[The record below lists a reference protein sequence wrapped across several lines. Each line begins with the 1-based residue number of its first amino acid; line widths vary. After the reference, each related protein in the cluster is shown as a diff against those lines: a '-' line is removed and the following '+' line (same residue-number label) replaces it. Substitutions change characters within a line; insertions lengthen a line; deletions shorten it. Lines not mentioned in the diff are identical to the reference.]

1 MKKTF
6 VSLLAAVLLAVWG
19 TAWGAPR
26 SVMDQAGREVV
37 LPDASAIQRVVITS
51 LLPLPSVYVLFQGS
65 ADRLVGM
72 HPASLSAARNSLLP
86 RVDSRVTRVSSSFIR
101 NGEINVEELLNLKPD
116 MVLFNANNAR
126 EREILEKTGIP
137 AVGLSPSIE
146 DFDSVET
153 INSWVDLLGKIF
165 QREDWAAGI
174 VQYGRKTYE
183 DIQKRLAGLSEKE
196 KPRVLM
202 LFRYSD
208 TEFKT
213 SGSRFFGQYWC
224 DASGAVNV
232 ASELKGMAEINMEQ
246 VYEWDPDIIYITNF
260 SAFQPEDLYENK
272 GLPGHDWSGVKA
284 VRERRVYKFPLGMY
298 RWFPPSSDTPLTL
311 MFLAKT
317 NHPELFEDLDLRE
330 EIRSY
335 YRRFYRMELTDE
347 DIDGIFAPLREAA
360 GGV

>member
-1 MKKTF
+1 MRKTLF
-6 VSLLAAVLLAVWG
+6 CVLAVVILTSSG
-19 TAWGAPR
+19 IAWGAPHK
-26 SVMDQAGREVV
+26 VLDQAGREVMV
-37 LPDASAIQRVVITS
+37 PPAERIQRVVITS

-72 HPASLSAARNSLLP
+72 HPASLSAARHSLLP
-86 RVDSRVTRVSSSFIR
+86 KVDPRVTQVSSSFIR

-116 MVLFNANNAR
+116 LVLFNANNAR

-137 AVGLSPSIE
+137 AVGLSPSVK

-153 INSWVDLLGKIF
+153 INSWVDLLGQIF

-174 VQYGRKTYE
+174 TEYGRKTYE

-196 KPRVLM
+196 KPRILM

-208 TEFKT
+208 TEFKA

-224 DASGAVNV
+224 EASGGINV

-260 SAFQPEDLYENK
+260 SKFQPEDLYENK

-311 MFLAKT
+311 MFLART
-317 NHPELFEDLDLRE
+317 NYPQLFKDLDLRE
-330 EIRSY
+330 EVRSY
-335 YRRFYRMELTDE
+335 YRRFYRMELTDKE
-347 DIDGIFAPLREAA
+347 IDGIFTPLREAA